1 MARFY
6 LDHNV
11 SLATAAELRLRRHQ
25 ATTARDLGLERAS
38 DAEQLLAA
46 VRLGA
51 ILVTHNAKD
60 FILLNDAWNRWA
72 LAWQVNARH
81 GGIIVTPDIWL
92 EPQEAGELSD
102 FLVGGYPL
110 FNRIYAWQPRGG
122 WVAK

>member
-11 SLATAAELRLRRHQ
+11 SLDTATELRLRHHQ
-25 ATTARDLGLERAS
+25 ATTALALGLERAS

-46 VRLGA
+46 VHLGA

-72 LAWQVNARH
+72 RAWQVNARH
-81 GGIIVTPDIWL
+81 EGIIVTPDTWL
-92 EPQEAGELSD
+92 EPHEARELSD

-110 FNRIYAWQPRGG
+110 PNQIYVWQSRAG